1 MNYVDFVL
9 IVKHFNPKNNRY
21 SFFKCITLEYCEL
34 AFVFSVL
41 FDYNPLLIKDLQFLQ
56 LRNSTMA

>member
-41 FDYNPLLIKDLQFLQ
+41 FDCNPLLIKDLQFL
-56 LRNSTMA
+56 